1 MASLVYSAPRQ
12 ILGCGT
18 ARLETLISA
27 FYQTTCG
34 QGVDGPFFA
43 FVWPIIL
50 QEPSVYVGLLPP
62 GNHSEVYIAP
72 PPRGSKKDPSKARET
87 TEADQVASLEP
98 LEDSK
103 SQPLELLKQSYGE
116 RLRVAVDTDVL
127 RATLAGPHARVC
139 SEQSI
144 LVYTADAPAVLNAE
158 PNGVYGFATRRAR

>member
-1 MASLVYSAPRQ
+1 M
-12 ILGCGT
+12 
-18 ARLETLISA
+18 
-27 FYQTTCG
+27 
-34 QGVDGPFFA
+34 
-43 FVWPIIL
+43 
-50 QEPSVYVGLLPP
+50 YVGLLPP